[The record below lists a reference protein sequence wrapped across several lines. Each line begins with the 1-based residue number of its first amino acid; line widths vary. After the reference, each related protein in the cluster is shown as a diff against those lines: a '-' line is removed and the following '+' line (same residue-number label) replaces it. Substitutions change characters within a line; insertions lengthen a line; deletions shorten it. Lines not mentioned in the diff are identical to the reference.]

1 MSQDTGRED
10 KEVIEI
16 DLDEYNE
23 MREELKRLREQSEK
37 EEPKEVVKMRF
48 DDYKKLRDELESYR
62 NKPTFNAPVPQNTVG
77 ITPPYYP
84 QAQQPA
90 KKRSIM
96 ERIPGAVGWATIGG
110 LVMIGGSLVLKAITG
125 SDTGSDNTFGGTM
138 P

>member
-1 MSQDTGRED
+1 MAQDTGTD

-23 MREELKRLREQSEK
+23 MREELKMLRERK
-37 EEPKEVVKMRF
+37 EPKEVVKIGL
-48 DDYKKLRDELESYR
+48 DEYKRMQDELKSFKE
-62 NKPTFNAPVPQNTVG
+62 KPTFNAPVPQNMVG

-90 KKRSIM
+90 KKKGIM
-96 ERIPGAVGWATIGG
+96 ERIPSAVGWATIGG

-125 SDTGSDNTFGGTM
+125 SSDTGSDNTFGGTM